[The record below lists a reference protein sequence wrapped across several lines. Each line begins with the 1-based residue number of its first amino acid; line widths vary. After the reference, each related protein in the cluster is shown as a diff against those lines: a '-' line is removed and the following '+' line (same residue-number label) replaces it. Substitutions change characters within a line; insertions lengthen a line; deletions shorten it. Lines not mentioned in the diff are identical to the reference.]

1 MSAYEVQC
9 DMPFSIID
17 IEIRW
22 ASIRWLLSV
31 SNNNV
36 TFSDTTI
43 VFVFDSKCLEC
54 TTDTFTCRQKVF
66 YMCVKRYVAV
76 AFLGFHGHCILKT
89 VICQLSQEVQG
100 FYVGKDADPEP

>member
-1 MSAYEVQC
+1 MSETGQFFFTRARLVSASEVQC

-22 ASIRWLLSV
+22 ASIRWLLSL

-36 TFSDTTI
+36 TFSDAIT

-54 TTDTFTCRQKVF
+54 TTDTFACQQKVF
-66 YMCVKRYVAV
+66 
-76 AFLGFHGHCILKT
+76 
-89 VICQLSQEVQG
+89 
-100 FYVGKDADPEP
+100 